1 MATILLANELGD
13 GLGHVTKLA
22 PMARAFAERGHE
34 PVFAVTDIVTAAS
47 VLGATRFPLF
57 QAPVWRSRPQRTGQ
71 SFRGARSF
79 ADILTVQG
87 YDDAD
92 ALFAMVEAWQR
103 IMDVAG
109 ADLVV
114 ADHSPTACLAAYGG
128 TPAVVVGTG
137 FTVPPAET
145 PKFPVF
151 QPNLPA
157 LVSHEDLLESISKVQ
172 RARGRPAP
180 DTVPGL
186 YGEAT
191 CLICTLPE
199 LDPYRRFRQ
208 EPAIG
213 PIVGLLEPAPIPEN
227 PRFFAYLHANRR
239 EMKSVLSAITQS
251 GIKGAFHLSG
261 GPPGL
266 NERLRK
272 AGFDVYDSPP
282 PLSDVLPSVSVI
294 IHHGGQGTTAAAL
307 SCGRPQILM
316 PRHFEQTLC
325 ARAMVRLGVAAFLP
339 RRSSKHAGSL
349 LRKVIADEGINE
361 RAQERARKVQE
372 RDYSNVVPNIVERCL
387 GLLP

>member
-13 GLGHVTKLA
+13 GLGHVMKLA

-47 VLGATRFPLF
+47 VLGDTGFPLF
-57 QAPVWRSRPQRTGQ
+57 QAPVWRTRPERTGQ
-71 SFRGARSF
+71 RFHGARSF
-79 ADILTVQG
+79 ADILSVQG

-92 ALFAMVEAWQR
+92 ALLAMVEAWQR
-103 IMDVAG
+103 IMDVTG
-109 ADLVV
+109 TDLVI
-114 ADHSPTACLAAYGG
+114 ADHSPTLCLAAYGG
-128 TPAVVVGTG
+128 TPTVVVGTG
-137 FTVPPAET
+137 FTVPPADT

-157 LVSHEDLLESISKVQ
+157 LVSDEDLLESISKVQ

-199 LDPYRRFRQ
+199 LDLYGRFRQ

-213 PIVGLLEPAPIPEN
+213 PIVGLLEPAPMPEN

-239 EMKSVLSAITQS
+239 EMKDVLSSIAQS
-251 GIKGAFHLSG
+251 GVKGAFHLSG
-261 GPPGL
+261 GPPKL
-266 NERLRK
+266 NDRLRK

-294 IHHGGQGTTAAAL
+294 VHHGGQGTTAAAL

-316 PRHFEQTLC
+316 PRHFEQTLL

-349 LRKVIADEGINE
+349 LRKVIADEGINK

-372 RDYSNVVPNIVERCL
+372 RDYSNVLPDIVERCL